1 MNACKKFRQHCTEAL
16 YEKLDSKD
24 SKRFNE
30 HKSTCTEC
38 NSLFVEMKS
47 TLNLMDNVE
56 RPEPKPE
63 FWQNY
68 WRNLE
73 DRLED
78 ARPARTIIPG
88 WKLRISQLF
97 ESRPRLAI
105 QLAGGFALLLI
116 GILIGKNIFTTD
128 IPQGTL
134 SLSELNEYKTVVAKA
149 AINQRADRFLQR
161 SKLLLLGLV
170 NLDDSSEEPL
180 AINFAHQRQI
190 SQQLIEET
198 SVLKDDLGQS
208 DQIRLRELISDLEL
222 VLLQIANLEVDK
234 DLPAI
239 ELVKS
244 TASSR
249 SILLRIN
256 LEEMRKL
263 YENEQIPVSPN
274 KSKIDQTI

>member
-1 MNACKKFRQHCTEAL
+1 MNACKKFRQLCTEVL
-16 YEKLDSKD
+16 YEELDSQD
-24 SKRFNE
+24 LKRFNE

-38 NSLFVEMKS
+38 SSLFVEMKS

-78 ARPARTIIPG
+78 VRPARTIKPG

-97 ESRPRLAI
+97 ESRPRFTI
-105 QLAGGFALLLI
+105 QLAGGLVLLLI
-116 GILIGKNIFTTD
+116 GILIGKNILTTD
-128 IPQGTL
+128 IPSGTL
-134 SLSELNEYKTVVAKA
+134 SSNEINEYTTVAAKA

-170 NLDDSSEEPL
+170 NLDDSPEEPL
-180 AINFAHQRQI
+180 ALNFAHQRQI

-208 DQIRLRELISDLEL
+208 DQLRLRELISDLEL
-222 VLLQIANLEVDK
+222 VLLQIANLEADK
-234 DLPAI
+234 DLPAV

-244 TASSR
+244 TANSK

-256 LEEMRKL
+256 LEEMRKM
-263 YENEQIPVSPN
+263 YENEQIPVSP
-274 KSKIDQTI
+274 KESKKDLTI